1 MDNMNLIPV
10 EGHKN
15 LYRDGKTGA
24 IVNDD
29 STGYSQY
36 MRLKNQKLSEKQELD
51 RLREDIDEIK
61 SLLKELVKNPS

>member
-29 STGYSQY
+29 SSGYSQY
-36 MRLKNQKLSEKQELD
+36 MRLKNQKLG
-51 RLREDIDEIK
+51 DICITQITCDGI
-61 SLLKELVKNPS
+61 LKISPCIVHM